1 MTTGKHFEEFQVG
14 QEYISPWKTIT
25 ETHFINFLNNNGFV
39 EPMFDDPVFREE
51 IAGHSRQMV
60 PGFLTVSTSYGF
72 FTQSNWLTGTGLALV
87 ECSISFEEPVFV
99 DDDIRCRISVSDKTP
114 TSSDRGGI
122 VSLDWEIESRDEDV
136 EVVATIESS
145 HFVRK
150 E

>member
-1 MTTGKHFEEFQVG
+1 MTVGKHFEEFKPG
-14 QEYISPWKTIT
+14 QKYVSSWKTVT
-25 ETHFINFLNNNGFV
+25 ETHFINFLNNNGFI
-39 EPMFDDPVFREE
+39 EPMFDDPEFRED

-60 PGFLTVSTSYGF
+60 PGFLTMSMSYGF
-72 FTQSNWLTGTGLALV
+72 FTQSNWLTETGLALAD
-87 ECSISFEEPVFV
+87 CSISFEEPVFV
-99 DDDIRCRISVSDKTP
+99 NDDIRCRISVSDTIP

-122 VSLDWEIESRDEDV
+122 VLLEWEIEARDEDI